1 MKHIR
6 VFRNKKTKEMRN
18 MKPSSQTNQT
28 QGLLHL
34 EPHGGAY
41 QQGSDYRLLF
51 YQFYFLQFAF
61 VKSLNIFTIAEICPS
76 NHLKAEKIGLV
87 RAVSSLFAI
96 FCFLPP
102 SSFSNLVL

>member
-34 EPHGGAY
+34 EPHVGAY
-41 QQGSDYRLLF
+41 QQGSDYRLL
-51 YQFYFLQFAF
+51 
-61 VKSLNIFTIAEICPS
+61 
-76 NHLKAEKIGLV
+76 
-87 RAVSSLFAI
+87 
-96 FCFLPP
+96 
-102 SSFSNLVL
+102 

>member
-41 QQGSDYRLLF
+41 QQGSDYCLL
-51 YQFYFLQFAF
+51 
-61 VKSLNIFTIAEICPS
+61 
-76 NHLKAEKIGLV
+76 
-87 RAVSSLFAI
+87 
-96 FCFLPP
+96 
-102 SSFSNLVL
+102 

>member
-61 VKSLNIFTIAEICPS
+61 VKSLKIFTINENLLC
-76 NHLKAEKIGLV
+76 L
-87 RAVSSLFAI
+87 
-96 FCFLPP
+96 
-102 SSFSNLVL
+102 SFKSGKK